1 MPARA
6 PGDHTGLVAPELAP
20 CARCPWEPGLSA
32 RSLLPPSR
40 PVCPGRRPAPPLPQS
55 GHQPAVERPL
65 PAVPVHRQ
73 RERPGERVRRPLT
86 AHLWG
91 PPAPPPRAVAGVCC
105 CGWRSLE
112 KRVARGGSLSSGGA
126 AGRVLPRRARPRPR
140 EARAGAG
147 ASAQLPRLPSGVF
160 THPAPTVY
168 QLPRPP
174 SHPSTHQLTH
184 PSSIRPPIRI
194 LSTSSSL
201 RSPVVSKH
209 LLYASRAPF

>member
-91 PPAPPPRAVAGVCC
+91 PPSAPSPGGGWGLLLWVA
-105 CGWRSLE
+105 
-112 KRVARGGSLSSGGA
+112 
-126 AGRVLPRRARPRPR
+126 LPRKEGGERREPEQRGCSWACAPAQGTATAPRGPGR
-140 EARAGAG
+140 CRG
-147 ASAQLPRLPSGVF
+147 QC
-160 THPAPTVY
+160 PAPAAAKRCVY
-168 QLPRPP
+168 P
-174 SHPSTHQLTH
+174 SCTHPSTHQLTH